1 MIKSIGPIYAKKL
14 VRAFSEAVFDV
25 IEQKPERLKE
35 VDGIGPKRA
44 DSIVAP
50 GPIRRRSKIA
60 RPLQGILFGKVL
72 DNAGGETGGSRVEI
86 FTAIACLFGIT
97 AVLSFINDRYLHLQ
111 PDIGLLLL
119 AGLTTV
125 GLRVLEVFVPSGA
138 VGQLHQLTQSFNLN
152 DTLLKGVLCFMLFR
166 GSMHVRWV
174 SLHEQRWLVLCL
186 AFAGTAVA
194 CLLTGGL
201 VYGGLS
207 MFGVAVT
214 LSQALLFGALIA
226 ATDPV
231 AALAILSKI
240 GLPKNLEAVV
250 DGESLLND
258 GVAVV
263 LFTIF
268 LGAAISG
275 SAASLSD
282 AGSILVREVLGGLAL
297 GVVVWLVIHY
307 LMLRSNAYCTG
318 LLVSLGAVACMYAA
332 AQHVHVS
339 GPIATV
345 VAGLLSGNITAPR
358 LNEATVAPLR
368 SFWSGLDEVLNALL
382 FVFVGFHVVLIN
394 PLQDVVP
401 GVPALVSIAAVLV
414 ARALTVLTIVRGLD
428 AAGLI
433 RADCLGLTKL
443 LTWGG
448 LRGGLS
454 LALAVSLPE
463 SPWKP
468 LILNMTFAAVVFSIV
483 VQGLTIERIFSK
495 DQLAGLLR
503 S

>member
-1 MIKSIGPIYAKKL
+1 
-14 VRAFSEAVFDV
+14 
-25 IEQKPERLKE
+25 
-35 VDGIGPKRA
+35 
-44 DSIVAP
+44 
-50 GPIRRRSKIA
+50 
-60 RPLQGILFGKVL
+60 
-72 DNAGGETGGSRVEI
+72 VEI

-97 AVLSFINDRYLHLQ
+97 AVLSFVNDRYLRLQ

-125 GLRVLEVFVPSGA
+125 ALRVLEIFVPSGA
-138 VGQLHQLTQSFNLN
+138 VNQLYQITQSFNLN

-166 GSMHVRWV
+166 GSVNVRWT
-174 SLHEQRWLVLCL
+174 SLREQRWLVLSL
-186 AFAGTAVA
+186 AFAGTAMA

-201 VYGGLS
+201 AYASLS
-207 MFGVAVT
+207 LFGVTVT

-240 GLPKNLEAVV
+240 GLPKNLETVV

-268 LGAAISG
+268 AGMAIGGG
-275 SAASLSD
+275 SPSWSD
-282 AGSILVREVLGGLAL
+282 AGSIFVREVLGGAVL
-297 GVVVWLVIHY
+297 GVFGWLLIHF
-307 LMLRSNAYCTG
+307 LMLRANTYHTS
-318 LLVSLGAVACMYAA
+318 LLVSLGAVACLYAA
-332 AQHVHVS
+332 AQHLHVS

-345 VAGLLSGNITAPR
+345 VAGLLSGNITGPR
-358 LNEATVAPLR
+358 LSEGTTAPLR
-368 SFWSGLDEVLNALL
+368 SFWTGLDDMLNALL

-394 PLQDVVP
+394 PLVGVTP
-401 GVPALVSIAAVLV
+401 GVPAVVAITAVLL
-414 ARALTVLTIVRGLD
+414 ARAFTVSSIVGGLN
-428 AAGLI
+428 ATGII
-433 RADCLGLTKL
+433 RADCLGVTKL

-454 LALAVSLPE
+454 LALAVSLPD
-463 SPWKP
+463 SSWKP
-468 LILNMTFAAVVFSIV
+468 LILNMTFAVVVFSIV
-483 VQGLTIERIFSK
+483 IQGLTIQRMFTK

>member
-1 MIKSIGPIYAKKL
+1 M
-14 VRAFSEAVFDV
+14 
-25 IEQKPERLKE
+25 
-35 VDGIGPKRA
+35 
-44 DSIVAP
+44 
-50 GPIRRRSKIA
+50 
-60 RPLQGILFGKVL
+60 
-72 DNAGGETGGSRVEI
+72 EI
-86 FTAIACLFGIT
+86 FAAIACLFSIT
-97 AVLSFINDRYLHLQ
+97 AILSFVNDRYLHLQ
-111 PDIGLLLL
+111 QEIGLLLL
-119 AGLTTV
+119 AGLTTA
-125 GLRVLEVFVPSGA
+125 GLRLLEVYVPSGA
-138 VGQLHQLTQSFNLN
+138 VGLLHQLTQSFNLN
-152 DTLLKGVLCFMLFR
+152 DTLLKGVLCFILFR
-166 GSMHVRWV
+166 GSMSVRWMT
-174 SLHEQRWLVLCL
+174 LREQRWLVLWL
-186 AFAGTAVA
+186 ALPGTAVA

-207 MFGVAVT
+207 LFGVAVT
-214 LSQALLFGALIA
+214 LTQALLFGALIA

-240 GLPKNLEAVV
+240 GLPKNLETVV

-268 LGAAISG
+268 AG
-275 SAASLSD
+275 SAIGASAYSLSD
-282 AGSILVREVLGGLAL
+282 AGSIFVREVLGGAAM
-297 GVVVWLVIHY
+297 GVIGWLVIHY
-307 LMLRSNAYCTG
+307 LMVFSNTYRTG
-318 LLVSLGAVACMYAA
+318 LLVSLGAVASIYAA
-332 AQHVHVS
+332 AQHAHVS

-358 LNEATVAPLR
+358 LGEATVAPLR
-368 SFWSGLDEVLNALL
+368 TFWSGLDEVLNALL

-394 PLQDVVP
+394 PLQGVVP

-414 ARALTVLTIVRGLD
+414 ARALTVSTIVGGLD
-428 AAGLI
+428 AAGVI

-454 LALAVSLPE
+454 LALAVSLPD

-468 LILNMTFAAVVFSIV
+468 LILNMTFVVVVFSIV
-483 VQGLTIERIFSK
+483 VQGLTIQRMFGK
-495 DQLAGLLR
+495 DRLAVLLR